1 VNVRGEVIG
10 INTAINPTGQGLG
23 FTIPINMARRV
34 AVQLIETGTV
44 RRGYLGILPQEL
56 TREIRE
62 AWEMPRLAGILV
74 GSVEPRT
81 PAAEGGLEVGD
92 VILDFADEP
101 VENVATFRALVAEAG
116 VGVDVPIRLLRDR
129 EEKRLTV
136 VLAERPDTQEPPRRR
151 VRVAE
156 ETPLGA
162 VLDDISPDYVESYSL
177 QTEDGVV
184 VTGVSSGGVA
194 ARGGLREGDVI
205 LEINRAPV
213 RDRRGAE
220 AELHQAREAGK
231 PIVFLVRRGATTAFV
246 SVRLEG

>member
-1 VNVRGEVIG
+1 VRGEVIG

-56 TREIRE
+56 TAEIRE

-74 GSVEPRT
+74 GSVESNT
-81 PAAEGGLEVGD
+81 PAAAAGLKVGD
-92 VILDFADEP
+92 VILEFAGEP
-101 VENVATFRALVAEAG
+101 VENVAAFRALVAEAG

-129 EEKRLTV
+129 EEVALTV

-151 VRVAE
+151 VRPVE

-177 QTEDGVV
+177 QTENGVV
-184 VTGVSSGGVA
+184 VTEVSTGGVA

-205 LEINRAPV
+205 LEINRSPV
-213 RDRRGAE
+213 RNRRAAE
-220 AELHQAREAGK
+220 AELNQAREAGK
-231 PIVFLVRRGATTAFV
+231 PIVFLVRRGAATAFV